1 MLEND
6 KSKIN
11 MIQEEMMRG
20 SRKVASA
27 VDEGVLLR
35 KKKRKAHFYEKEKE
49 AHYYASD
56 GAPPEKLS
64 FLHRKS

>member
-1 MLEND
+1 
-6 KSKIN
+6 

-35 KKKRKAHFYEKEKE
+35 KRKGKARFYEKEKE

>member
-1 MLEND
+1 
-6 KSKIN
+6 

>member
-1 MLEND
+1 
-6 KSKIN
+6 
-11 MIQEEMMRG
+11 MIQEEMMFR

-27 VDEGVLLR
+27 VDEDVLL
-35 KKKRKAHFYEKEKE
+35 KKKRKARFYEKE

-64 FLHRKS
+64 FLHRKSWSGILA